1 MNRKTI
7 LVALASLGLA
17 VLAWD
22 LLRAP
27 APATAPAAV
36 AAAPAPAPA
45 ASRPSGSVAANAPA
59 GPAASANILRS
70 PTAIKVTATPL
81 AQEFASA
88 TSYRPLYDRLKG
100 TPEGA
105 TPEGQYLLWQMLRA
119 CGNAN
124 ARKGQATHLDE
135 LRTRVAADHPET
147 DPRRAQRIAAID
159 RLATDKCA
167 GMGGIT
173 ATEAELSALLKGAAA
188 GNDPKARVTVLEQEM
203 WAERRA
209 AGGRAGPTLSDG
221 QLDAIRDAFSSRDPE
236 AMVSAGRILANNFRD
251 LSVRIGPDQQ
261 PIEPNSFRQAALLLA
276 CEYGYSCGDNAVQV
290 LQGCASQGRCDANSL
305 PDYLF
310 YYGVSPYD
318 AQVLDRYRTM
328 LRTAV
333 DTGDFS
339 SLSFQRGVRTNTPI
353 PTPPGGR

>member
-1 MNRKTI
+1 MNRK
-7 LVALASLGLA
+7 LLLASVAALGLA

-36 AAAPAPAPA
+36 AAAPAAAPSASRVSAAPAPA
-45 ASRPSGSVAANAPA
+45 APA
-59 GPAASANILRS
+59 GPAASTNILRHAV
-70 PTAIKVTATPL
+70 TKVTASPL
-81 AQEFASA
+81 AQEFAAA

-100 TPEGA
+100 TAEGA

-135 LRTRVAADHPET
+135 LRTRVAADHPES
-147 DPRRAQRIAAID
+147 DPRRAQRLAAID
-159 RLATDKCA
+159 RLSTDKCA

-173 ATEAELSALLKGAAA
+173 ATEAELAALLKGAAA
-188 GNDPKARVTVLEQEM
+188 GNDPKARVTLLEQEM
-203 WAERRA
+203 WAERRSV
-209 AGGRAGPTLSDG
+209 GGRAGPTLSDG

-251 LSVRIGPDQQ
+251 LSVRLGPDQQ

-276 CEYGYSCGDNAVQV
+276 CEYGYSCGDNAVPV
-290 LQGCASQGRCDANSL
+290 LQGCASQGRCDANNL

-339 SLSFQRGVRTNTPI
+339 SLSFQRGVRTNAPV
-353 PTPPGGR
+353 PTPPGSR